1 MEAKRLKKYAA
12 TLVIL
17 AAVLICASA
26 PVMAAPDPGDKFMI
40 YENKVHNFSIQYP
53 LHWKVVEGFM
63 GSVVAFGSPPESPG
77 DKFSEN
83 INIAVE
89 DLTAYPDMTLA
100 KYEELGLAQLTSVMT
115 DFKLMERRSLTI
127 SGVPA
132 KQAIFTCRQGVFQ
145 LKLMQTYL
153 LADNKA
159 LVITFA
165 AEEATYREYE
175 KVAKTM
181 INSVLLK

>member
-1 MEAKRLKKYAA
+1 MKKYTAA
-12 TLVIL
+12 LVIM
-17 AAVLICASA
+17 AAVLIWASA
-26 PVMAAPDPGDKFMI
+26 PAMAAPEPDGKFMV

-53 LHWKVVEGFM
+53 IHWKVIEGFM
-63 GSVVAFGSPPESPG
+63 GSVVVFGSPPESPG

-83 INIAVE
+83 INIVVE
-89 DLTAYPDMTLA
+89 NLTAHPDMTLA
-100 KYEELGLAQLTSVMT
+100 KYEESGLAQLTSIMT
-115 DFKLMERRSLTI
+115 DFKLLERRSLTI

-132 KQAIFTCRQGVFQ
+132 KQTIFTCRQGVFQ

-159 LVITFA
+159 WVITFA

-175 KVAKTM
+175 KVAKTV